1 MVSNGVIFKWKQD
14 TAERELQGH
23 DVIGEEYPLLIQ
35 PFVDINL
42 TLFNMKIIETA
53 SK

>member
-1 MVSNGVIFKWKQD
+1 VVQNGVIFEWKQD

-23 DVIGEEYPLLIQ
+23 DGISEEYPLLIQ

-42 TLFNMKIIETA
+42 NLFNMK
-53 SK
+53 